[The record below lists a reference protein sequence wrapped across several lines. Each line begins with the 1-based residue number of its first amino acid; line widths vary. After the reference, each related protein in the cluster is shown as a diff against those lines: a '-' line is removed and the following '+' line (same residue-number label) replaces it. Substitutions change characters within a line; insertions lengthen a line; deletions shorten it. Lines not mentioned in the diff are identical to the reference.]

1 MISYGILF
9 QLGQDK
15 HTLVH
20 KRNTSGY
27 TWRGC
32 HHQLVC
38 REKCDNSHVYF
49 FFGCGRFPEHLFLI
63 MFLGWF
69 I

>member
-49 FFGCGRFPEHLFLI
+49 FLDVVGFLNI
-63 MFLGWF
+63 YSLLCF
-69 I
+69 